1 MDYSNERWIRVY
13 TRDTTTWKVMDWRAR
28 SVLMLLLRKVTRS
41 GVLDVGG
48 RGARGLAAMIEMPLE
63 VVGEGLKQLIE
74 EGVVAETPT
83 SFVLPK
89 FIEAQEAT
97 TSDAQRS
104 RDYRERQRDRE
115 LAGTSATFSKPGWI
129 YVCRAG
135 SGAIKIGHA
144 EDVESRL
151 RNLRTAR
158 PDGLELLGKW
168 PGTTGDEKALLERFA
183 HLRVSGEWFSD
194 DGSIAKMV
202 SSLVTGRDATETP
215 RDDNVT
221 GRHAASL
228 DVTLDS
234 RVEENRED
242 PEVPESSGTDVGVD
256 IPPEA
261 WTAADTLRSLVLGE
275 QPTNAIGKAPWGPDQ
290 RKGRRKA
297 WANEFRL
304 LLTRD
309 KRTTQDLGD
318 VLRFLFRGQ
327 TGDARFVVHSPSTLR
342 EKWDRIVTQMGRGR
356 GPAPVRIASRSDD
369 DYSRIPGMD
378 AP

>member
-48 RGARGLAAMIEMPLE
+48 RGVRGLAAMIEMPLE
-63 VVGEGLKQLIE
+63 IVGEGIRQLIE

-89 FIEAQEAT
+89 FIEAQEST

-115 LAGTSATFSKPGWI
+115 LS
-129 YVCRAG
+129 G
-135 SGAIKIGHA
+135 S
-144 EDVESRL
+144 
-151 RNLRTAR
+151 
-158 PDGLELLGKW
+158 
-168 PGTTGDEKALLERFA
+168 
-183 HLRVSGEWFSD
+183 
-194 DGSIAKMV
+194 
-202 SSLVTGRDATETP
+202 VTKRDATETN

-228 DVTLDS
+228 DVTLES
-234 RVEENRED
+234 RVEED

-261 WTAADTLRSLVLGE
+261 WTAADTLRALVLGE

-309 KRTTQDLGD
+309 KRSTQDLGD